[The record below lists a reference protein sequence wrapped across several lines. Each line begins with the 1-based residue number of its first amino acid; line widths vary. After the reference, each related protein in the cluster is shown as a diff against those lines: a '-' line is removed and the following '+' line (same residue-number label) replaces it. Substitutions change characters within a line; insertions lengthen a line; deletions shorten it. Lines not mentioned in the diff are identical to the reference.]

1 MSMDMELE
9 GFSEL
14 EDALDDLSRAA
25 GKGVLRRSLK
35 KAALPMADLMA
46 DAAPRGQGDLQ
57 ESIAVSTKLSKR
69 QAAEHRALFRD
80 QRAAVEMFVGAG
92 PLPQATQ
99 SEFGNEHQA
108 PQPFARPAWDQDQQ
122 ALLDRLGGHLWAE
135 FEKSLARAQRKAA
148 KG

>member
-1 MSMDMELE
+1 MSMEMKLE

-14 EDALDDLSRAA
+14 EEALDDLSASA
-25 GKGVLRRSLK
+25 GRGVLRRSLM
-35 KAALPMADLMA
+35 KAAQPMADLMA
-46 DAAPRGQGDLQ
+46 DAAPEGQGDLKQ
-57 ESIAVSTKLSKR
+57 SIAVSGKLSKR
-69 QAAEHRALFRD
+69 QAAEHRAMFRD
-80 QRAAVEMFVGAG
+80 QRAAVEVFVGAG
-92 PLPQATQ
+92 ALPQAHQ

-122 ALLDRLGGHLWAE
+122 ALLERLGGHLWAE

>member
-1 MSMDMELE
+1 MSMEMQLE

-14 EDALDDLSRAA
+14 EDALDDLSKSA
-25 GKGVLRRSLK
+25 GRGVLRRSLM
-35 KAALPMADLMA
+35 KAAEPMADLMRSR
-46 DAAPRGQGDLQ
+46 APHGQGDLE
-57 ESIAVSTKLSKR
+57 ESIAVSSKLSKR
-69 QAAEHRALFRD
+69 QAAEHRAMFRD

-92 PLPQATQ
+92 ALPQAHQ

>member
-1 MSMDMELE
+1 MSMEMELE
-9 GFSEL
+9 GFKEL
-14 EDALDDLSRAA
+14 EEALDDLSKAA

-35 KAALPMADLMA
+35 EAGQPLADLMRSG
-46 DAAPRGQGDLQ
+46 APRGQGDLE
-57 ESIAVSTKLSKR
+57 ESVAVSDKLSKR
-69 QAAEHRALFRD
+69 QAAEHRSMFRD
-80 QRAAVEMFVGAG
+80 QRASVEMFVGAG

-122 ALLDRLGGHLWAE
+122 ALLDRLGSHLWTE